1 MMEAKLNGKKVLLW
15 LIGFFGVIFAVNG
28 AFIYYAVESW
38 TGLDIDNSFVHGLSF
53 EEDIQEAHEWKVE
66 IDPKD
71 LGRNLVRL
79 NVINERI
86 DGKSSVPYSMDAE
99 VRRPAVANYDQ
110 HIELTRTGARHYTG
124 EVQVAG
130 RGIWQI
136 RVRGRDQDK
145 AVLFRADKR
154 LFLKP

>member
-1 MMEAKLNGKKVLLW
+1 MVTKLTGKHVLFGLF
-15 LIGFFGVIFAVNG
+15 GFFGVIFAVNG

-71 LGRNLVRL
+71 LGNDIVRL
-79 NVINERI
+79 NVIIERI
-86 DGKSSVPYSMDAE
+86 DGKSSTPYSMDAE

-110 HIELTRTGARHYTG
+110 DIQLTRTGARHYVG
-124 EVQVAG
+124 DVQVAG
-130 RGIWQI
+130 RGVWQI

-145 AVLFRADKR
+145 AVLFRADKNS
-154 LFLKP
+154 F